1 MRYSISLAMY
11 GINIK
16 FDDSKNEEYFKL
28 DNLPDYNLNSN
39 SFDFLEIM
47 KDILSVYYDDEKC
60 LRNKRVEDNGKSIY
74 LSEFHELQDFDNRG
88 FYGIVEFG
96 NHGNKRKVHDINKII
111 NKSNENFINEDEGV
125 FNPYYFLIVI
135 PKNITRGFLILEQKR
150 GIGIKTMFKSIF
162 LDDGLKKF
170 PKYAHYKI
178 DLPRIF
184 PKELKE
190 NFYKKGELLSFKLI
204 KNQIP
209 DDITEDLKTEI
220 KTIETEIKL
229 NGDKTT
235 PEEFLNLRED
245 NLLSFQSVE
254 YDLIKVTSKYNGKPK
269 TFILTD
275 PTTIIPY
282 INITDEIHE
291 WEDGNPKL
299 DSIHKVALEH
309 LFNNYGK
316 IFDKYR

>member
-11 GINIK
+11 GINVR
-16 FDDSKNEEYFKL
+16 FDDSINDEYFRL
-28 DNLPDYNLNSN
+28 DKIPDYNLNSN
-39 SFDFLEIM
+39 SFDFLDII
-47 KDILSVYYDDEKC
+47 KDILSDYYEDEKC
-60 LRNKRVEDNGKSIY
+60 LMNKRVEDSGKSIY
-74 LSEFHELQDFDNRG
+74 LSEFHQLQDFDKRG

-96 NHGNKRKVHDINKII
+96 NHGNKRKVHDVNKSI
-111 NKSNENFINEDEGV
+111 NKSDENFINEDEGV

-162 LDDGLKKF
+162 LDDGLNKF

-190 NFYKKGELLSFKLI
+190 NFYKRGELLSFKLI

-209 DDITEDLKTEI
+209 EDITEDLKTDI

-229 NGDKTT
+229 EGNKTT
-235 PEEFLNLRED
+235 PEEFLNIRED
-245 NLLSFQSVE
+245 NLLSFQSFE
-254 YDLIKVTSKYNGKPK
+254 YDLIKVTSKYKGKPK

-282 INITDEIHE
+282 INITDEIKE
-291 WEDGNPKL
+291 WEEGNPKL

-309 LFNNYGK
+309 LFNNYGE
-316 IFDKYR
+316 IFDRYR

>member
-1 MRYSISLAMY
+1 MKYSISLAMY

-16 FDDSKNEEYFKL
+16 FDDSKSEEYFKL
-28 DNLPDYNLNSN
+28 DKLPDYNFSSN
-39 SFDFLEIM
+39 SLDFLDIM
-47 KDILSVYYDDEKC
+47 RDILSVYLEDEKC
-60 LRNKRVEDNGKSIY
+60 LMNKRIEDNGKSIY
-74 LSEFHELQDFDNRG
+74 LSEFHELQNFDNRG

-96 NHGNKRKVHDINKII
+96 NHGNKRKVHDVNKII
-111 NKSNENFINEDEGV
+111 NKSNENYINEDEGV

-135 PKNITRGFLILEQKR
+135 PKNISRGFLILEQKR

-162 LDDGLKKF
+162 LDEGLKKF

-178 DLPRIF
+178 DLPRIL

-190 NFYKKGELLSFKLI
+190 TFYKKGELISFKLI

-209 DDITEDLKTEI
+209 EDIVDDLKTDI
-220 KTIETEIKL
+220 KRIETEFKL
-229 NGDKTT
+229 EGKKIT
-235 PEEFLNLRED
+235 PEDFLKKREND
-245 NLLSFQSVE
+245 LLSFQTFE
-254 YDLIKVTSKYNGKPK
+254 YDLIKVTSKYKGKSK

-282 INITDEIHE
+282 IYITDEIKE
-291 WEDGNPKL
+291 WDEGNPKL
-299 DSIHKVALEH
+299 DSIHNVALEH